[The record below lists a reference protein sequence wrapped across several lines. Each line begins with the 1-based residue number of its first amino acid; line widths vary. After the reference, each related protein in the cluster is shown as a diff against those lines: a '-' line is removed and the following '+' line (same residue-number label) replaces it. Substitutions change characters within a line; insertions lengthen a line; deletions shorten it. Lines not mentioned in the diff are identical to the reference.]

1 MAGLAAIFDQEPP
14 LEHNIFRDRQ
24 YTLLEHRADLVR
36 EPVTEFASLGRIGD
50 KLDPESNFSKRH
62 RADVKKVE
70 RLGGNE
76 RDHLGLGLWAAQL
89 G

>member
-1 MAGLAAIFDQEPP
+1 M
-14 LEHNIFRDRQ
+14 
-24 YTLLEHRADLVR
+24 R
-36 EPVTEFASLGRIGD
+36 EPITKFTSLGRIGD
-50 KLDPESNFSKRH
+50 KLNPESNFSKRH

-76 RDHLGLGLWAAQL
+76 CDHLGRGLWAAQF

>member
-1 MAGLAAIFDQEPP
+1 
-14 LEHNIFRDRQ
+14 
-24 YTLLEHRADLVR
+24 VR
-36 EPVTEFASLGRIGD
+36 EPITEFTSLGRIGD
-50 KLDPESNFSKRH
+50 KLDPEPNFSKRH

>member
-1 MAGLAAIFDQEPP
+1 M
-14 LEHNIFRDRQ
+14 
-24 YTLLEHRADLVR
+24 R
-36 EPVTEFASLGRIGD
+36 EPITEFTSLGRIGD
-50 KLDPESNFSKRH
+50 KLDPEPNFSKRH